1 MTTKCFYLGII
12 KHNEDKNY
20 HVLLVGEEKEE
31 LIYKLNL
38 MLKEREKEREGKRE
52 RENYIVKINI
62 P

>member
-52 RENYIVKINI
+52 RELYS
-62 P
+62 